1 MPDKIDLPDKYK
13 KLYSRITGD
22 NDTDVLELC
31 FTTQLRTVP
40 IQIYGDPASVPK
52 PKENPENPEDEE
64 SFKIPE
70 DIIDVCAGRA
80 VYAACIIYKNMKKSG
95 NDEDADTDQFLS
107 SFSAGG
113 VSMSFSSAESSAG
126 ESTDTEDFE
135 ELKQI
140 LWEIPREL
148 YRKYRT
154 NKNCYWRV

>member
-1 MPDKIDLPDKYK
+1 MCDRVGIKYFEIAHFFTQWGAQHAPK
-13 KLYSRITGD
+13 VIATVDGVEKRIFGW
-22 NDTDVLELC
+22 DTDAFGEEYRT
-31 FTTQLRTVP
+31 FLR
-40 IQIYGDPASVPK
+40 
-52 PKENPENPEDEE
+52 
-64 SFKIPE
+64 SFVTE
-70 DIIDVCAGRA
+70 FLAH
-80 VYAACIIYKNMKKSG
+80 MKKSG

>member
-1 MPDKIDLPDKYK
+1 M
-13 KLYSRITGD
+13 
-22 NDTDVLELC
+22 N
-31 FTTQLRTVP
+31 QLRIVP
-40 IQIYGDPASVPK
+40 INIYGDPASVP
-52 PKENPENPEDEE
+52 
-64 SFKIPE
+64 E
-70 DIIDVCAGRA
+70 DIADLPDDIFDVCAGRA
-80 VYAACIIYKNMKKSG
+80 VYTACIIYKNTKKSN

-126 ESTDTEDFE
+126 KDTDTEDFE

-140 LWEIPREL
+140 LWEIPQEL